1 MPGEEY
7 APNHHLAPIISGLI
21 AWFRGDGRALLRTVR
36 RMYGLPA
43 LFCATSAFA
52 SASPSSHKLAQRGC
66 SRLQEILVLLILGR
80 ELERLMMATVVLGRL
95 SQMAKLPAF
104 CSTFLS

>member
-52 SASPSSHKLAQRGC
+52 RASQARTTRMHETSGGPRAAH
-66 SRLQEILVLLILGR
+66 SRPR
-80 ELERLMMATVVLGRL
+80 A
-95 SQMAKLPAF
+95 
-104 CSTFLS
+104 